1 MQTRWPTVKR
11 ERDSNVIVEFLLMF
25 VVCLGCTLTF
35 VSIHGLAATDPVGA
49 FQLCAVCTAILLVS
63 VCVYLRRYVYTREED
78 RLRAEV
84 TTLVVAVAFFGAGMT
99 TILVSLPHLHKQEQ
113 RKVTACTFLETP
125 DIQCVHTSAYECT
138 CNGRVVPLEKYRGP
152 EGATGRAAHLDGP
165 GQCTPSGPDG
175 FTGSQ
180 GNTYAQG
187 FNNNP
192 RQNRKVEETRY
203 EDVILKPT
211 DKIVVVASVD
221 DDEL

>member
-11 ERDSNVIVEFLLMF
+11 ERCPSVVVDFVLLFLACWGLTIALASISN
-25 VVCLGCTLTF
+25 
-35 VSIHGLAATDPVGA
+35 LAFIDPVGA

-63 VCVYLRRYVYTREED
+63 IFVYLRRYVYTREED

-84 TTLVVAVAFFGAGMT
+84 TTIAIAVAFFGAGMV
-99 TILVSLPHLHKQEQ
+99 TIHLSLPQKQEQ

-125 DIQCVHTSAYECT
+125 DMQCVHTSAYECT
-138 CNGRVVPLEKYRGP
+138 CNGRVVPLRGFRDP
-152 EGATGRAAHLDGP
+152 DGPTGRAAHLDGP

-175 FTGSQ
+175 DTGPQ
-180 GNTYAQG
+180 GHTLAQG

-192 RQNRKVEETRY
+192 RQNEKVDETRY
-203 EDVILKPT
+203 DDVILKAT